1 MYLATEM
8 NSRAK
13 ILVIRFSSI
22 GDIVLTSPVYRILQE
37 QLPHGAEV
45 HLLTQKRFS
54 FVQEANPFVNKIWA
68 VEKSGMEVFKELKEE
83 NFDYIIDLQNSLR
96 SRSIRNKLGVL
107 SFQVNKQNIRKW
119 IQINLG
125 LWKGPIGHIV
135 DRYLDTLETFKI
147 SNDGKGLEYFIPST
161 TKSIGDLLPPDF
173 METKYTVIAAG
184 GAHEGKRW
192 SEENWI
198 DLSEKFHEERIIW
211 IGGKE
216 DSIQLNHSPLHLD
229 LIGKCTVHESARIIE
244 HSKAVICG
252 DTGMMHIAAAFK
264 KDIIALWG
272 CTTPDLGMGVYRP
285 RPNAEDHMHSVY
297 LQAKR
302 KGRPCS
308 KLGNHCKYG
317 MHNKCIDV
325 IHANHVLE
333 AFIKLK
339 NKWQ

>member
-1 MYLATEM
+1 MYLAPEM

-37 QLPHGAEV
+37 QLPNGAEI

-68 VEKSGMEVFKELKEE
+68 VEKSGMEVFNELKEE

-96 SRSIRNKLGVL
+96 SRSIRKKLGVL
-107 SFQVNKQNIRKW
+107 SFHVNKQNFRKW
-119 IQINLG
+119 IQVNLNC
-125 LWKGPIGHIV
+125 WKGSVGHIV
-135 DRYLDTLETFKI
+135 DRYLNTLSTFKLE
-147 SNDGKGLEYFIPST
+147 NDGKGLEYFIPSST
-161 TKSIGDLLPPDF
+161 STIQNIIPEEFTQAG
-173 METKYTVIAAG
+173 YTVIAVG
-184 GAHEGKRW
+184 GAHEGKQW
-192 SEENWI
+192 SAENWI
-198 DLSEKFHEERIIW
+198 VLSEKLHDERIIW

-216 DSIQLNHSPLHLD
+216 DLIQLNHSPLHLD
-229 LIGKCTVHESARIIE
+229 LIGKCTVHESARVVE
-244 HSKAVICG
+244 HANAVICG

-264 KDIIALWG
+264 KDIIVLWG
-272 CTTPDLGMGVYRP
+272 CTTPELGMGVFRP
-285 RPNAEDHMHSVY
+285 KPTIGEHMHTVY

-325 IHANHVLE
+325 IHVKHVME
-333 AFIKLK
+333 SFIKLK
-339 NKWQ
+339 NKWE